1 MGRTIRWSTPSTFSQ
16 LSSDVDFE
24 FSPTQLL
31 VRQTARTFAQER
43 VLPGARQRDREERFP
58 KELLAEMAH
67 LGLMGVNIP
76 AAYGGAEAGA
86 VAYSLAMMEMAA
98 ACASTA
104 VAMAV
109 TNMCAELI
117 CAFGTEGQRTTH
129 VTRLVSGEAVAGAFA
144 LSEPQCGSDAA
155 GLSATAVRRGDDW
168 VLNGAKQWITSGAYA
183 GVLVVWARTSGPGSR
198 GLSAFIVEG
207 GTRGL
212 HVGKAEDKLG
222 LRASNTVPLLFED
235 CVLPARAL
243 LGREGEGFKLAMVAL
258 DGGRIGIASQGC
270 GVARAAL
277 EASVRYVRERRAFGQ
292 AIAEFQAVRFILANI
307 KTELSAA
314 ESLTLRAAWLK
325 EQGRSFTQ
333 EASMAKLFASEMSNR
348 ACDKAVQLHG
358 GYGYI
363 DEFPVE
369 RYLRDARVQTIY
381 EGTSEIQRVV
391 IAREVLRAAS

>member
-1 MGRTIRWSTPSTFSQ
+1 MD
-16 LSSDVDFE
+16 LE
-24 FSPTQLL
+24 LNETQLL

-43 VLPGARQRDREERFP
+43 VAPGARERDREERFP
-58 KELLAEMAH
+58 AELLAEMAT
-67 LGLMGVNIP
+67 LGLMGVNVP
-76 AAYGGAEAGA
+76 SAYGGAEAGA
-86 VAYSLAMMEMAA
+86 VAYALAMMEMAA

-117 CAFGTEGQRTTH
+117 CAFGTEEQKRTH
-129 VTRLVSGEAVAGAFA
+129 VARLVSGDAVAGAFA
-144 LSEPQCGSDAA
+144 LSEPQCGSDPA
-155 GLSATAVRRGDDW
+155 GLGTTAVRRGDGW

-183 GVLVVWARTSGPGSR
+183 GVMVVWARTGGPGSR

-207 GTRGL
+207 GMRGL
-212 HVGKAEDKLG
+212 QVGKPEDKLG

-235 CVLPARAL
+235 CVLPQHAL

-258 DGGRIGIASQGC
+258 DGGRIGIASQAC

-277 EASVRYVRERRAFGQ
+277 EASVRYVRERRAFGKS
-292 AIAEFQAVRFILANI
+292 ISEFQAVRFMLANI

-325 EQGRSFTQ
+325 EEKRSFTQ

-391 IAREVLRAAS
+391 IARELLRAAT